1 MAINLRELP
10 PLVNILLAA
19 ALAVVVVLLGLF
31 MPGSPVLSQRQEIK
45 QADQQIARL
54 EPEVAQLRDSERRHA
69 ELKAQIAALQKQL
82 EVLRTIVPEEKDV
95 DEFIRMVHSS
105 AASSSVELRRVTA
118 KPVVAK
124 EYYNELP
131 FELEFDGPYYAV
143 MSFFSRLGRLSRIIN
158 VSDLKFSGA
167 ESTRGGGVKY
177 PIRPGTTVVATCV
190 ATTFFTKTDEATA
203 AAGKQPGRPSAPAKR

>member
-10 PLVNILLAA
+10 PLVNILLAL

-31 MPGSPVLSQRQEIK
+31 VPGSPVLSQRQEIQK
-45 QADQQIARL
+45 ADQQIARL

-131 FELEFDGPYYAV
+131 FELEFDGPYYSV

-167 ESTRGGGVKY
+167 DSSKGGSLKY
-177 PIRPGTTVVATCV
+177 PIRAGTSVVATCT
-190 ATTFFTKTDEATA
+190 ATTFFTKTDEAPA
-203 AAGKQPGRPSAPAKR
+203 KPGQPGQQPAPAKR